1 MEYLKAILLGV
12 IQGATEFLPVSSSGH
27 LSVAQHILGFDSN
40 VGVLFDLMLHIG
52 TLFAVFIAFRGLIG
66 RLIIEFFNLVR
77 DVFTGKFKW
86 KEMSGDRRLIITLFV
101 GLLPLLLF
109 FLPIPS
115 TDMNLKDLFTS
126 FYADSTILIEGICFL
141 CTAVFLMI
149 SHRLLMREADKV
161 STLKT
166 VPTIKDSVFIG
177 IFQGIATLPGISRSG
192 STLSAGI
199 FRGITKQAAM
209 EYSFVLGI
217 PAILGASLL
226 EIGDAVQEGLVI
238 SVGPMVIGMI
248 VSALV
253 GIAAISLLKFILKN
267 NRLNWFAYYCFALG
281 LFTTVIALVEQVLGY
296 NIFNGIIL

>member
-52 TLFAVFIAFRGLIG
+52 TLFAVFIAFRGLII

-149 SHRLLMREADKV
+149 SL
-161 STLKT
+161 
-166 VPTIKDSVFIG
+166 I
-177 IFQGIATLPGISRSG
+177 LPPLR
-192 STLSAGI
+192 
-199 FRGITKQAAM
+199 
-209 EYSFVLGI
+209 
-217 PAILGASLL
+217 
-226 EIGDAVQEGLVI
+226 
-238 SVGPMVIGMI
+238 
-248 VSALV
+248 
-253 GIAAISLLKFILKN
+253 
-267 NRLNWFAYYCFALG
+267 
-281 LFTTVIALVEQVLGY
+281 
-296 NIFNGIIL
+296 